1 MLFLLLNLLQFFL
14 YPLMVSFLLIFWV
27 FNTRLF
33 ITFNFKF
40 FLLLL
45 FFFLRRLICLMFYF
59 IFWRSFNVHFLKLLF
74 EILQFRLFKRFLLCL
89 NLFNLINFVQ
99 RLIRNYIFS
108 FAIFDVSVDTAS
120 SNLLSTFF
128 RTLNFLFTYNF
139 SDKYTGFNSFLFSTN
154 RTLIVFHSRFTSSTD

>member
-1 MLFLLLNLLQFFL
+1 M
-14 YPLMVSFLLIFWV
+14 SC
-27 FNTRLF
+27 LF
-33 ITFNFKF
+33 ITLKFKF

-45 FFFLRRLICLMFYF
+45 FFILRRLIGHMFYC
-59 IFWRSFNVHFLKLLF
+59 IILKIFNVQILKLLF
-74 EILQFRLFKRFLLCL
+74 DLLQFRLFKRFLLCL

-120 SNLLSTFF
+120 SNLLPTFF

-139 SDKYTGFNSFLFSTN
+139 SEKYTRFNSFLFSTN
-154 RTLIVFHSRFTSSTD
+154 RTFIVFHSRFTSSTD